1 MNYLKS
7 ISYLGILILSFM
19 ILSVTLLVRLKIES
33 LSGLTDLVVSMTN
46 TRGGFNTLLES
57 LPWPSPWP
65 PDCGQFWHLQPTHL
79 TLLYR
84 VFNKILLNKIVNKI
98 YPRLWFDVLDTM
110 LCYDGTNVN
119 IMSII
124 GIEYQVRKVIIY
136 V

>member
-57 LPWPSPWP
+57 LPWPWP
-65 PDCGQFWHLQPTHL
+65 
-79 TLLYR
+79 
-84 VFNKILLNKIVNKI
+84 
-98 YPRLWFDVLDTM
+98 
-110 LCYDGTNVN
+110 
-119 IMSII
+119 
-124 GIEYQVRKVIIY
+124 
-136 V
+136 